1 MAAVSGK
8 SALFKVAAATILGL
22 NDGSVTV
29 NGDTIDVTTFASG
42 GWIQKI
48 QGLKSAEIS
57 LSGFFEPTDTT
68 GQVAMRTALLNGTS
82 LVMSALVD
90 GTNGWTGSFLVT
102 SLELGATPDGEVSV
116 SISLE
121 STGAVTVV

>member
-1 MAAVSGK
+1 MSAAAGK
-8 SALFKVAAATILGL
+8 NAIFKVGATAIVGL
-22 NDGSVTV
+22 NDGSVKV
-29 NGDTIDVTTFASG
+29 NGETIDVTTFASG
-42 GWIQKI
+42 GWVQKI

-68 GQVAMRTALLNGTS
+68 GQVALRTALLNGTTQTIN
-82 LVMSALVD
+82 ALMD
-90 GTNGWTGSFLVT
+90 GTIGWTGTFLVSGFET
-102 SLELGATPDGEVSV
+102 GASPSGEVSV